1 MILIANSKSGL
12 EVLEKS
18 YLNFQVI
25 QISAQLVSSLII
37 TPCNEGIFSWLLQ
50 LGYMSC
56 DTKAIIQGGFD
67 MKYFLRTILPL
78 LFLTILATSYLFI
91 ELPIR
96 VYANNYY
103 NVIPMFILKSLYPL
117 CFGAVMGL
125 LAYFNKSDDNILQF
139 SQIIAAIA
147 FASINILISVY
158 FYFYYFYA
166 SCYNFLLVGYIF
178 VILIFQIIRNKKM
191 KRNIN

>member
-1 MILIANSKSGL
+1 
-12 EVLEKS
+12 
-18 YLNFQVI
+18 
-25 QISAQLVSSLII
+25 
-37 TPCNEGIFSWLLQ
+37 
-50 LGYMSC
+50 
-56 DTKAIIQGGFD
+56 

-103 NVIPMFILKSLYPL
+103 NVIPMFILNSLYPL

-147 FASINILISVY
+147 FTTINILISVY

-178 VILIFQIIRNKKM
+178 VILIFQIVRNEKM

>member
-1 MILIANSKSGL
+1 
-12 EVLEKS
+12 
-18 YLNFQVI
+18 
-25 QISAQLVSSLII
+25 
-37 TPCNEGIFSWLLQ
+37 
-50 LGYMSC
+50 
-56 DTKAIIQGGFD
+56 

-147 FASINILISVY
+147 FATINILISVY
-158 FYFYYFYA
+158 FYFYYWYA

>member
-1 MILIANSKSGL
+1 
-12 EVLEKS
+12 
-18 YLNFQVI
+18 
-25 QISAQLVSSLII
+25 
-37 TPCNEGIFSWLLQ
+37 
-50 LGYMSC
+50 MSC

-103 NVIPMFILKSLYPL
+103 NVIPMFILNSLYPL